1 MLLTTIG
8 VVGATAPAAF
18 AASTPLPTALVTQ
31 QAGTVTGDFS
41 AGSPGGIGVNFVND
55 ALTRAW
61 PAAQGDTVHVTFAAV
76 KDTSAALVISGS
88 GLLATFCGNFS
99 GTTPLVGADVSS
111 FAGVQA
117 NCEDLAAV
125 TTTVTADGAGNVTAN
140 LLLDNLP
147 AGVTCG
153 TGGVLPCLLIV
164 SNLTQTVSLAMP
176 VANITATSVQGPAS
190 LYPATCNGSAAP
202 PAGCP
207 SGRVST
213 LATFSTHALI
223 YGGLGFIPSSNNFAP
238 SVPGTYV
245 AGRNVTA
252 VTQTVCNDSL
262 GTVCNAG
269 TLGIPSLDV
278 SSAPSLFSVLTAA
291 GDPTCTPASC
301 GSGTVA
307 PVGVSASGQLG
318 GAIVITGGGLGNKFL
333 KTTAQHLVVVPAAAV
348 TCPAGFTDISVAFGP
363 LPGLTGTIICSL
375 TQTQYA
381 QIRVLGTA
389 ATVLSGGSPVAP
401 ISATNP
407 IIPNT
412 PQTLDGHDFD
422 ARSAVTLQLLDPAN
436 NNLGAAT
443 ALTTDGIGAFTNAFA
458 AGALDQ
464 PANKL
469 KITGVQDGLPVTFT
483 IDLSALQDPSYCAN
497 ADACSAG
504 DIITAAVAPGN
515 VELWTQDAAVDIAA
529 VDLST
534 IDVRDDTSWYPLSA
548 SSAVPQVII
557 GDMRGQNAGFTVTAS
572 SSDLIG
578 SIPANIIPK
587 MDVYIDGDTVCDV
600 YASAGDNN
608 DPLGVVTSDTGSTPD
623 SSAGSALQDG
633 SQTLCT
639 VGPDANGRAAG
650 MFQLDFSVLVAGRPI
665 TAVDA
670 YTGLLT
676 LTITGG

>member
-18 AASTPLPTALVTQ
+18 AASTALPTALVTQ
-31 QAGTVTGDFS
+31 QAGTVTGSFT
-41 AGSPGGIGVNFVND
+41 GVGNGVSFVND

-61 PAAQGDTVHVTFAAV
+61 PAAAGDRVHVTFAAV
-76 KDTSAALVISGS
+76 KDNSAALVTSGT
-88 GLLATFCGNFS
+88 GLLGTFCGNFS
-99 GTTPLVGADVSS
+99 GTTPLVGADISS
-111 FAGVQA
+111 LAGVQA
-117 NCEDLAAV
+117 NCKDIADAA
-125 TTTVTADGAGNVTAN
+125 TNLSSDASGNVLVNIT
-140 LLLDNLP
+140 LDGLP
-147 AGVTCG
+147 AGKTCG
-153 TGGVLPCLLIV
+153 TGGVIPCLLIV
-164 SNLTQTVSLAMP
+164 SNLSQTVSLALP
-176 VANITATSVQGPAS
+176 VVNVTATSVQGPAS
-190 LYPATCNGSAAP
+190 LYPAVCNGGAAP

-207 SGRVST
+207 SGRTST

-238 SVPGTYV
+238 SVLATYA
-245 AGRNVTA
+245 AGRNVTS

-262 GTVCNAG
+262 GAVCNAG
-269 TLGIPSLDV
+269 STGNLSLDV
-278 SSAPSLFSVLTAA
+278 SSAPSLFSVLTAL
-291 GDPTCTPASC
+291 GDPTCTPSSC
-301 GSGTVA
+301 GGGTVA

-318 GAIVITGGGLGNKFL
+318 GAIVVTGGGLGNKFL
-333 KTTAQHLVVVPAAAV
+333 KTTAQHLVVVPATAV

-363 LPGLTGTIICSL
+363 LPGLTFTIICSI

-389 ATVLSGGSPVAP
+389 AAVLSQGTPAAPV
-401 ISATNP
+401 SATNP
-407 IIPNT
+407 IIPHT

-436 NNLGAAT
+436 NNLGGAT
-443 ALTTDGIGAFTNAFA
+443 ALTTDGIGAFTNAFT

-469 KITGVQDGLPVTFT
+469 KITGVQDGAPVTIT
-483 IDLSALQDPSYCAN
+483 IDLSALQDPSYCAG

-529 VDLST
+529 VDLSG
-534 IDVRDDTSWYPLSA
+534 IDVRDDTTWYPLSA

-557 GDMRGQNAGFTVTAS
+557 GDMRGQNAGFTITAS

-587 MDVYIDGDTVCDV
+587 MDVYIDGDTTCAV
-600 YASAGDNN
+600 YDKAGDNN
-608 DPLGVVTSDTGSTPD
+608 DPLGVVNSDTGTTPD

-650 MFQLDFSVLVAGRPI
+650 MFQLDFNVLVAGRPI
-665 TAVDA
+665 TAVDS